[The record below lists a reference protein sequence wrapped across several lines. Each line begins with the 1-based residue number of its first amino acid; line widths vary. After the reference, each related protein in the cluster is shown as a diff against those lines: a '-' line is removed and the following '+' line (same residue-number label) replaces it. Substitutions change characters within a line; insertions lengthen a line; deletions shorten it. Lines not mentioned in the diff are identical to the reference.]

1 MSRSYRVTVR
11 ECVNKVIR
19 AQDRISTNL
28 EILEVLPPE
37 QMAGLLSD
45 ELERRGFRRERDGTL
60 VRRDKDVSVTVDP
73 ARGEVT
79 VLAEARENV
88 KVEGA
93 RDGRS
98 YDEAGLHAQNVREAL
113 QKELQRDL
121 QKKAAD
127 KETGLQTKVT
137 DQLEAQLGALR
148 LELDQAVNR
157 VTAEALKR
165 KAAQLG
171 QIKEI
176 TEDPQAGSLTIVVE
190 V

>member
-1 MSRSYRVTVR
+1 MR
-11 ECVNKVIR
+11 E
-19 AQDRISTNL
+19 SL
-28 EILEVLPPE
+28 
-37 QMAGLLSD
+37 
-45 ELERRGFRRERDGTL
+45 RE
-60 VRRDKDVSVTVDP
+60 
-73 ARGEVT
+73 
-79 VLAEARENV
+79 
-88 KVEGA
+88 
-93 RDGRS
+93 
-98 YDEAGLHAQNVREAL
+98 
-113 QKELQRDL
+113 ELQRDL

-137 DQLEAQLGALR
+137 DRLEAQLGGLR
-148 LELDQAVNR
+148 QELDQAVNR